1 MTLGG
6 RSDGWVGGLMDV
18 FFTIFCTIDVLA
30 NGVLYLLPD
39 GRREKE

>member
-18 FFTIFCTIDVLA
+18 FFTIF
-30 NGVLYLLPD
+30 LYHRCFGKWGSLSPA
-39 GRREKE
+39 